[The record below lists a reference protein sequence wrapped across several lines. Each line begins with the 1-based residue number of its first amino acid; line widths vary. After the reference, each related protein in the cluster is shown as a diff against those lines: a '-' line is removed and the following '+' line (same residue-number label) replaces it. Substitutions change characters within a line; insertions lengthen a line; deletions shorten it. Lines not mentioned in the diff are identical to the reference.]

1 MWTQRG
7 TKFIMNLGNTEVWC
21 IFFNLKDQIM
31 VLTGQWISRHN
42 QRIIENKT
50 YGKTCL
56 KE

>member
-7 TKFIMNLGNTEVWC
+7 TKFIMNLENTEVWC

-42 QRIIENKT
+42 QRIIESKT